1 MGRTPQPLS
10 REREARIF
18 DAAAQAFLTQ
28 GYEAS
33 SLNRIIEAA
42 GMPKS
47 SFYHY
52 FADKNDLR
60 DRMFRCVTSAVAEY
74 IRPPDLAALAAP
86 TYWSAMFALVDDL
99 GAMAH
104 ERPETIAVSRMLYSS
119 SPIADET
126 AARLREAVRRWCDEA
141 LARGVELGVVRS
153 DLPLSLLGDIAI
165 VVLVAIDRWALAAA
179 AGADAATS
187 DRALT
192 ALRQLLE
199 GSSEWP
205 MSSSAR

>member
-18 DAAAQAFLTQ
+18 DAAAHAFLTQ

-60 DRMFRCVTSAVAEY
+60 DRMFRSVTSAVAEY

-119 SPIADET
+119 SRSPTKRRPDY
-126 AARLREAVRRWCDEA
+126 ARRCGRGPTRPSPAESSWA
-141 LARGVELGVVRS
+141 LCGATSRC
-153 DLPLSLLGDIAI
+153 LSSATSPSQSSC
-165 VVLVAIDRWALAAA
+165 AIDRWALAAA

-205 MSSSAR
+205 MSSSAP